1 MKNSHVKTGKKY
13 VSHLSKGWSICQ
25 KGGPFV
31 KRCGPFVK
39 GVPERSFTILLT
51 ALPSMSELAVEFGES
66 DEECDSG
73 EKSSEEFERTTTLA
87 KKRTILEIRG
97 EKNAVPRVIS
107 CSITSD
113 QRRARSDPR
122 LSATFA
128 LRWSRVIEHDIT
140 RGTALFSPRISKM
153 VLFFWQG

>member
-1 MKNSHVKTGKKY
+1 MINVVAPTELGVKKY
-13 VSHLSKGWSICQ
+13 TKV
-25 KGGPFV
+25 
-31 KRCGPFVK
+31 
-39 GVPERSFTILLT
+39 
-51 ALPSMSELAVEFGES
+51 LPW
-66 DEECDSG
+66 
-73 EKSSEEFERTTTLA
+73 T

-128 LRWSRVIEHDIT
+128 LR
-140 RGTALFSPRISKM
+140 
-153 VLFFWQG
+153 